1 MLLKWAYPCL
11 LAMRKTFRKI
21 IETKAISSPEVSLLL
36 KSDRHSLFHKQKK
49 LLLFLNS
56 LSLPFSSTC
65 SQRFKFFEHL
75 ELLQGNLLYLPS
87 AMFESTICIV
97 SSFLRRGH
105 LLIGFS
111 RNALTP
117 LKQFMWLTCM
127 FFLFHFAVTRNHGW

>member
-1 MLLKWAYPCL
+1 MSIPVSFSHEENFPK
-11 LAMRKTFRKI
+11 
-21 IETKAISSPEVSLLL
+21 IETKAISSPEVFKSLLL